1 MRGALWATTP
11 GGLFDIHGESVDQQG
26 NLYVAEVANGR
37 VQEFRPRPGSNPEFL
52 VGRPVYS
59 AWK

>member
-1 MRGALWATTP
+1 
-11 GGLFDIHGESVDQQG
+11 LFNIHGAIVDQEG

-37 VQEFRPRPGSNPEFL
+37 VKKFRSRPGANPEFL